1 MKEYTLV
8 GVDGNAFAIM
18 GYTAKAL
25 KRAGLA
31 DMVDKM
37 REEAMAGDYNNL
49 ICVCDRYIE
58 LVNEKAREESV

>member
-1 MKEYTLV
+1 MEEYTLV

-25 KRAGLA
+25 KRAGLN
-31 DMVDKM
+31 DMVDQM

-49 ICVCDRYIE
+49 ISVCDRYIE
-58 LVNEKAREESV
+58 IINEKAREEIV